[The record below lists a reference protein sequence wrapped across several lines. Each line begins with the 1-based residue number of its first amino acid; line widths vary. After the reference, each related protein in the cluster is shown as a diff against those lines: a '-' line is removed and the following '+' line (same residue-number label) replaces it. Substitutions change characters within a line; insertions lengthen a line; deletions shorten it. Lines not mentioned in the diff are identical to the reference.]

1 MNRLLISAMVLLLA
15 SCGGIDDR
23 QWQQSAPRPAIGSP
37 TGASS
42 TGRND
47 IRPDGAV
54 SLQTPDI
61 QVLIRGLVG
70 LTGAELEAL
79 LGTPELRRREIPAEL
94 WRYGGEECLLHVFL
108 YRDNTGGARVDGGSF
123 RVSYSEILARKRL
136 DENTGSKPSLSQ
148 SLEQKAQLTAQQAAR
163 LAPCIAGLF
172 PPAH

>member
-79 LGTPELRRREIPAEL
+79 LGTPELRRREVPAEL
-94 WRYGGEECLLHVFL
+94 WRYSGEECLLHVFL
-108 YRDNTGGARVDGGSF
+108 YRDSPGGARVDGGSF
-123 RVSYSEILARKRL
+123 RVSYSEVLARKRL
-136 DENTGSKPSLSQ
+136 DENTSTKSSPRRGLQ
-148 SLEQKAQLTAQQAAR
+148 SPDQNSR
-163 LAPCIAGLF
+163 LANCIAGLF